1 MWQLGDCKMFKLQ
14 FIGKDPI
21 TVGAIHESPAVPKR
35 PSVRMFFI
43 IGAIRESPLQPIQT
57 SRQPQI
63 RSIFNRLSPPRGAAS
78 QGVGGIGQ
86 QEPKTNACLPRE
98 RGVETSAF
106 EMVLSPFP
114 KLFGP
119 ETPLKNSPHLPV
131 FVILPISHPS
141 SPSIHV
147 KFHKNHK
154 ISQKPLT
161 QKESC
166 GIMASPLRRA
176 FLLCPKS
183 CATRRTRA
191 PGEGGT
197 RQSYFRETANNFYG
211 RCRYHG

>member
-1 MWQLGDCKMFKLQ
+1 MNRPYNLFKHPD
-14 FIGKDPI
+14 K
-21 TVGAIHESPAVPKR
+21 PK
-35 PSVRMFFI
+35 FEAFC
-43 IGAIRESPLQPIQT
+43 
-57 SRQPQI
+57 
-63 RSIFNRLSPPRGAAS
+63 NRLYVASTRGAAS

-86 QEPKTNACLPRE
+86 QEPKTNACLPGE

-141 SPSIHV
+141 SSLIHV

-161 QKESC
+161 GKESC